1 MALKA
6 IIVEIPTSVIQSSFL
21 LTAVIAFV
29 GINFT
34 VLVYIGIGM
43 KDPCEES
50 HPRTAHRKT

>member
-1 MALKA
+1 MAPKA
-6 IIVEIPTSVIQSSFL
+6 IIIEIPTGVVIQSSFL

-34 VLVYIGIGM
+34 VLVYIGM